1 MFIELE
7 KSLREENLPFYWDKD
22 LNLYDDINSQH
33 IWLML
38 QFVRSVGLQLRQAK
52 SFLTVD
58 LQEKIYKMF
67 CKFY

>member
-33 IWLML
+33 ICLML
-38 QFVRSVGLQLRQAK
+38 QFVRRVGLQLRQAK